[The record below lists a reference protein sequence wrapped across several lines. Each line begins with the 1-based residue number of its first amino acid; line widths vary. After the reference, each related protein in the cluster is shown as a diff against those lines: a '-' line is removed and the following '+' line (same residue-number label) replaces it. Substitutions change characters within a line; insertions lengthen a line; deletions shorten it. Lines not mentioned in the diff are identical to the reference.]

1 MDRYT
6 MDTDVPLIRE
16 RGFHPEQLTDQERRE
31 FAERLR
37 EDDELHAS
45 AYARGEYGRGEY
57 ERNEYGRGEMEPRGR
72 R

>member
-1 MDRYT
+1 MDRYR

-16 RGFHPEQLTDQERRE
+16 RGFHPEQLTEHERRE

-37 EDDELHAS
+37 EDEELHAS
-45 AYARGEYGRGEY
+45 AYGRGDYEQHEYGRGEL
-57 ERNEYGRGEMEPRGR
+57 EPRGR

>member
-1 MDRYT
+1 MDRYR

-16 RGFHPEQLTDQERRE
+16 RGFHPEQLTEQERRE

-37 EDDELHAS
+37 EDDELRAS
-45 AYARGEYGRGEY
+45 AYAGSEYSEL
-57 ERNEYGRGEMEPRGR
+57 EPRGR

>member
-1 MDRYT
+1 MDRYR

-16 RGFHPEQLTDQERRE
+16 RGFHPEQLTEHERRE

-37 EDDELHAS
+37 EDDELRAS
-45 AYARGEYGRGEY
+45 AYGREYGAIEL
-57 ERNEYGRGEMEPRGR
+57 EPRGR

>member
-1 MDRYT
+1 MDRYR

-16 RGFHPEQLTDQERRE
+16 RGFHPEQLTEHERRE

-37 EDDELHAS
+37 EDDELRAS
-45 AYARGEYGRGEY
+45 SYGRSEY
-57 ERNEYGRGEMEPRGR
+57 EQNEYGSVVLEPRGR

>member
-1 MDRYT
+1 MDRYR

-37 EDDELHAS
+37 EDEELRAS
-45 AYARGEYGRGEY
+45 AYGRGDYERN
-57 ERNEYGRGEMEPRGR
+57 ERNEYGRGELEPRGR